1 MKKRTII
8 LGVTGL
14 TTVIMG
20 ITMKSFHMTGANI
33 LIMTGCSVLIFGFLL
48 SFLFERLAMTNMV
61 VVRIGNWIA
70 FLASSL
76 IVYGILGKVLHL
88 ELTFESFVTGAL
100 LFVIHY
106 IFYSYKSD
114 SRRFELRTD
123 RQLASIMFTDIV
135 GYTALMGS
143 NESRAL
149 NVLDLNR
156 KIQKPIILKYRGRWL
171 KEMGDGTLSI
181 FYTASDAVLC
191 AMEINEVVKKE
202 GNYSLRIGIHVGEIV
217 FSSND
222 IFGDG
227 VNVAARIMGEAGSG
241 GICISEAVFQNI
253 RNKENIH
260 AEALGEKPL
269 KNVAEPM
276 RLYRILES

>member
-191 AMEINEVVKKE
+191 ALEINEVVKKE